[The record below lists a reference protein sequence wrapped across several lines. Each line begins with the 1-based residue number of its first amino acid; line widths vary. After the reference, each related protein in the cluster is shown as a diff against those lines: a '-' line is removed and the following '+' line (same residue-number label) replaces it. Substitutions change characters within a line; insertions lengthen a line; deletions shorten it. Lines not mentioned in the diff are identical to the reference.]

1 MDVYLSAVRAGIWR
15 ELTLGVKK
23 KGKEFQPLD
32 LVYSVGLLVLY
43 LNRPLFTLAVKHVV
57 TSE

>member
-23 KGKEFQPLD
+23 KRERISTFGPGL
-32 LVYSVGLLVLY
+32 LCRSVGTVF
-43 LNRPLFTLAVKHVV
+43 NRPLFTLAVKHVV